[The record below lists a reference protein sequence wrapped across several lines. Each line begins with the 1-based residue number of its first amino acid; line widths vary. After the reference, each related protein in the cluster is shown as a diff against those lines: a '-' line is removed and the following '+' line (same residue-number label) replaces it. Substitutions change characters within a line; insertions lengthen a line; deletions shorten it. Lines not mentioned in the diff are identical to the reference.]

1 MKMSIKQMQEFI
13 EVYNKTKNKNL
24 EKDFSCL
31 FNIVKTI
38 VLSQT
43 NLDSIESVEKVIRL
57 YNSYKRTDWFK
68 SGLEQV
74 LLNGSFPERIVTSDF
89 PYTTR
94 QIPFDPTPF
103 PSPIWTYTTYAANG
117 SVNIDELLDKLKK
130 SV

>member
-1 MKMSIKQMQEFI
+1 MNMTIKQIQGFI
-13 EVYNKTKNKNL
+13 EVYNKTKNKDL
-24 EKDFSCL
+24 SKDFACL
-31 FNIVKTI
+31 FDLVKNI

-43 NLDSIESVEKVIRL
+43 KLDSIESVEKVMRL

-103 PSPIWTYTTYAANG
+103 PTPIWTYTTFAENG
-117 SVNIDELLDKLKK
+117 NVNIDELLDNLKK
-130 SV
+130 AV

>member
-13 EVYNKTKNKNL
+13 EVYNKAKNKNL

-38 VLSQT
+38 VLNQT
-43 NLDSIESVEKVIRL
+43 NLDSVESVEKVIRL
-57 YNSYKRTDWFK
+57 YTSYKRNDWFK

-74 LLNGSFPERIVTSDF
+74 LLNGAFPERVITSDF
-89 PYTTR
+89 PYATR
-94 QIPFDPTPF
+94 TIPVDPTPF
-103 PSPIWTYTTYAANG
+103 PGPIWQYTTCAANG
-117 SVNIDELLDKLKK
+117 SVNIEELLDNLKK

>member
-1 MKMSIKQMQEFI
+1 MNMTIKQMQEFI
-13 EVYNKTKNKNL
+13 EVYNKAKNKNL

-38 VLSQT
+38 VLNQT

-74 LLNGSFPERIVTSDF
+74 LLNGSFPERIVTSEF

-94 QIPFDPTPF
+94 PIPFDPTPF
-103 PSPIWTYTTYAANG
+103 PTPIWTYTTFAENG
-117 SVNIDELLDKLKK
+117 NVNIDELLDNLKK
-130 SV
+130 AV